1 MASNEETFAFQAEI
15 AQLMSLIIN
24 TFYSN
29 KEIFLRELIS
39 NSSDALDKIRYQ
51 SLTEPSA
58 LDSGKE
64 LFIKIT
70 PNKADKTLTIMDTGI
85 GMTKADLVNN
95 LGTIA
100 KSGTKAFMEA
110 LQVWIFPYELLGT
123 ISFFNSKRVV
133 FSWKSVGSIWWLWH
147 NLSIFLRNLTNWRLF
162 ARFYEFVEFLAKM
175 TLFQSRK
182 KIITRRNFHR
192 YFRLVRTFR
201 WSANSAS
208 VSIRPSWPRIV
219 S

>member
-1 MASNEETFAFQAEI
+1 MSEQTNDETFAFQAEI

-39 NSSDALDKIRYQ
+39 NSSDALDKIRYRA
-51 SLTEPSA
+51 LTEPEQ
-58 LDSGKE
+58 LETGKE

-70 PNKADKTLTIMDTGI
+70 PNKADKTLTLMDTGV

-110 LQVWIFPYELLGT
+110 LQVKYTFKHFLIF
-123 ISFFNSKRVV
+123 I
-133 FSWKSVGSIWWLWH
+133 
-147 NLSIFLRNLTNWRLF
+147 
-162 ARFYEFVEFLAKM
+162 
-175 TLFQSRK
+175 
-182 KIITRRNFHR
+182 
-192 YFRLVRTFR
+192 FRLERTFL
-201 WSANSAS
+201 
-208 VSIRPSWPRIV
+208 
-219 S
+219 